1 MAEVVGRGVARERFA
16 LALMGAFAFVAVA
29 LAAIGLYGVLAY
41 SVRQRTLEFGI
52 RMALGAPAAHVRGL
66 VLRHAAV
73 VVAVGVA
80 IGLAGALMIGRW
92 LSSLVYETSP
102 RDLRVL
108 VATTLLLIV
117 VSLLSAW
124 FPAWRASRVEPRIA
138 MHEE

>member
-1 MAEVVGRGVARERFA
+1 
-16 LALMGAFAFVAVA
+16 
-29 LAAIGLYGVLAY
+29 
-41 SVRQRTLEFGI
+41 
-52 RMALGAPAAHVRGL
+52 
-66 VLRHAAV
+66 
-73 VVAVGVA
+73 
-80 IGLAGALMIGRW
+80 MIGRW